1 MPEGTEREAK
11 LRFQTEGADQLIG
24 SLDRLIER
32 LERVQSAVG
41 GGAAAQPSTGYGSAA
56 ATQPAA
62 VPAGGGLSLFQSQSA
77 IPLQTGGLPSP
88 QQQALQ
94 AQGQITTATPTSW
107 RMTPGGVYAPPG
119 YAPTPP
125 MVPVQGALVPM
136 AGGPP
141 AVPQVPQAPGAEQAA
156 LSPGLAAIAYLAYR
170 QTGILPAG
178 LGYQYLHQAAIG
190 AAAGYTIN
198 QMLAPQWQIEQ
209 AYATGQYVTPE
220 AIGRA
225 RWGYAQPAGMLA
237 GGALMAG
244 AAALIATGVGAP
256 VGAAMAVGAGLGTV
270 AGGGMA
276 GQYAGVQQADLSR
289 QEQIRV
295 LTEQM
300 ARQAGYGPSE
310 AGRLR
315 GLIYQAAAQTGGL
328 RDDTALQAA
337 TADLTQGLTTLTA
350 AAPQLAT
357 SPAMVQWAAQ
367 LQAGGPE
374 TFTRFA
380 GEFGALLGRGESA
393 ATVQR
398 MIERSGPAAVP
409 ELLTRLQAYAARGDV
424 TSAKLILDAIVRL
437 NNATRTEGT
446 IVPPADVY
454 TNYQIA
460 SGLGLP
466 APALARAVGFAPG
479 QLRYEGAVTAGRQG
493 LDLGTLARAELETHI
508 PLLGAWAAYWGAE
521 AEARRYEGAGFEG
534 PAGRGYALEKQQA
547 DVVAYVQKLD
557 ALIAQNEGRTDV
569 LGLQDLAR
577 WKRER
582 ATLAPT
588 AGGYA
593 IARAGVGYYGAMAQA
608 GIAGAGAAVAARR
621 TLGLPWAGALEERR
635 GAELALA
642 GTYEWFA
649 TQPGVPVEEAAQY
662 RAMAAGQRAQAIATT
677 FGAAEA
683 RRLAVEIPAR
693 AEYGVAGTRM
703 GAAMARGEI
712 WGPLFETLFSEMT
725 AAIEKQI
732 QAKKREIAEKVG
744 AGAGELVTAP
754 LRAEL
759 RGLEA
764 QLPGIARQEFEM
776 RYARL
781 GIPVAAG
788 RQIAGA
794 AVQGLFGMG
803 RAYGPAL
810 ETGLGYQEQ
819 ALGAQVGLAW
829 QQWQDAVG
837 QFGAGSEMA
846 VRAQAQYAA
855 VAAEWQGWPAQRI
868 RTWQAGEQMIP
879 GYQMGAGGA
888 EAARARMAYG
898 MLGALPAAREQI
910 AGAYQVA
917 DVAKQALERARGT
930 PGVGPQALAEFQA
943 GWQQAQTQA
952 AMTTLQALAPGLPAA
967 TEEAMAQA
975 DFQRA
980 VLGMTWTSRG
990 SLRQTVRQQMGAS
1003 YQAVQDLV
1011 GQRDAAMREAR
1022 TPEER
1027 IRLARTYNDSIRQAW
1042 MGVVSAEQQLEQGW
1056 QERIVS
1062 AFWGMPANANLA
1074 LEEFNYAG
1082 AVTRGGA
1089 FGRHLGGTSAQ
1100 TEYYRRQP
1108 LYGTSYAGAGLFN
1121 VPLTFMSS
1129 GLAGITQ
1136 GMPWGAGTPDLG
1148 ALANASLVGGAIE
1161 AHIHVHVHYPDGSET
1176 YHKVHQSVDVSNIF
1190 ARRVPVQNGS

>member
-1 MPEGTEREAK
+1 VPEGTEREAK
-11 LRFQTEGADQLIG
+11 LKFQTEGAEQLIG

-77 IPLQTGGLPSP
+77 IPLQTGGVPSP

-94 AQGQITTATPTSW
+94 AQGHITTATPTSW
-107 RMTPGGVYAPPG
+107 RMTAGGVYAPPG
-119 YAPTPP
+119 YAA
-125 MVPVQGALVPM
+125 PVQGALVPV
-136 AGGPP
+136 AGGLP
-141 AVPQVPQAPGAEQAA
+141 ALPPQAPAPAQPAGAQ
-156 LSPGLAAIAYLAYR
+156 PTPTGYGPTGLDPFTSIVAYAAYR
-170 QTGILPAG
+170 QTGVLPAG

-190 AAAGYTIN
+190 AAGGYTIN
-198 QMLAPQWQIEQ
+198 QLTAPAWQIEQ

-220 AIGRA
+220 ARGRA
-225 RWGYAQPAGMLA
+225 MWGLAQPAGA
-237 GGALMAG
+237 IGGGIGLGVLG
-244 AAALIATGVGAP
+244 AIIGSIVPGVGTV
-256 VGAAMAVGAGLGTV
+256 VGGAVGAGLGGTLGYGQ
-270 AGGGMA
+270 GGA
-276 GQYAGVQQADLSR
+276 YAGVRMADLSR

-295 LTEQM
+295 LAEQLSRRAGGGLGEAGGIIGM
-300 ARQAGYGPSE
+300 LYSTAAQAGQDADSD
-310 AGRLR
+310 ALR
-315 GLIYQAAAQTGGL
+315 
-328 RDDTALQAA
+328 AA
-337 TADLTQGLTTLTA
+337 TLDLARGVGALTQ
-350 AAPQLAT
+350 AAPQLAQA
-357 SPAMVQWAAQ
+357 PGILQWAGR

-374 TFTRFA
+374 TFPQFA
-380 GEFGALLGRGESA
+380 EQFGGLMARPESA
-393 ATVQR
+393 TLVQR
-398 MIERSGPAAVP
+398 MVRTGGGPAVRT
-409 ELLTRLQAYAARGDV
+409 LLARAATYAARGDMANAQV
-424 TSAKLILDAIVRL
+424 IIDAIARE
-437 NNATRTEGT
+437 NTRTTFQGTALLPGPAGT
-446 IVPPADVY
+446 IEVPFGGRG
-454 TNYQIA
+454 T
-460 SGLGLP
+460 
-466 APALARAVGFAPG
+466 
-479 QLRYEGAVTAGRQG
+479 YE
-493 LDLGTLARAELETHI
+493 AELAQGRELMEWGPQVRAAQQYI
-508 PLLGAWAAYWGAE
+508 GLFGAWGAYWGAE
-521 AEARRYEGAGFEG
+521 AEARGYAGADWAGAG
-534 PAGRGYALEKQQA
+534 GRGYAMQAQRRDAQAQVERLGVLIDQMEGSPQYETDPLWRQQ
-547 DVVAYVQKLD
+547 L
-557 ALIAQNEGRTDV
+557 AQYKA
-569 LGLQDLAR
+569 Q
-577 WKRER
+577 R
-582 ATLAPT
+582 AALAPV
-588 AGGYA
+588 ASGYA
-593 IARAGVGYYGAMAQA
+593 AARAGVGYYGAMAQA

-635 GAELALA
+635 GAELALGGA
-642 GTYEWFA
+642 YEWFA
-649 TQPGVPVEEAAQY
+649 TQAGVPVEEAAQY
-662 RAMAAGQRAQAIATT
+662 RAMAAGQRAQALGTR
-677 FGAAEA
+677 FEA
-683 RRLAVEIPAR
+683 IEAQRLAVEIPAK
-693 AEYGVAGTRM
+693 AEYGIAGTRM
-703 GAAMARGEI
+703 GAAVARGEI
-712 WGPLFETLFSEMT
+712 WTPIFAEMFDEMRT
-725 AAIEKQI
+725 AVEKQVT
-732 QAKKREIAEKVG
+732 AKKKEIADTVAEAAAYG
-744 AGAGELVTAP
+744 LSREQIAIRLQP
-754 LRAEL
+754 RLAEL

-764 QLPGIARQEFEM
+764 QLPGIARQAYEMEF
-776 RYARL
+776 ARR
-781 GIPVAAG
+781 GIPVAAAQ
-788 RQIAGA
+788 QIAGA
-794 AVQGLFGMG
+794 QLTGLFGAGM
-803 RAYGPAL
+803 AYGPAL
-810 ETGLGYQEQ
+810 TT
-819 ALGAQVGLAW
+819 ALGGQREALAMRVDLAREAW
-829 QQWQDAVG
+829 Q
-837 QFGAGSEMA
+837 
-846 VRAQAQYAA
+846 RAAAMNNPELERQAAAQYATA
-855 VAAEWQGWPAQRI
+855 VAEQQGLPPQQI

-898 MLGALPAAREQI
+898 MLGALPAARQQI
-910 AGAYQVA
+910 AGAYQIA
-917 DVAKQALERARGT
+917 DIAGQALGRAQVQGL
-930 PGVGPQALAEFQA
+930 GPQVLAEFGQA
-943 GWQQAQTQA
+943 WQQAQTQA

-1129 GLAGITQ
+1129 GLAGISQ

-1176 YHKVHQSVDVSNIF
+1176 YHKVVQSVDVSNVF
-1190 ARRVPVQNGS
+1190 ARRVPVQSGS